1 MPENAALVANLV
13 VGHDSGLVSPLL
25 LDLRKYWNE
34 KRGTRFA
41 PARADIDP
49 LELRGHL
56 GNLFLV
62 DVLAGPDDF
71 RFRLIGTN
79 IARAIG
85 RDSTGKTV
93 YQAVGA
99 DCPEVARQICGV
111 YARVAAE
118 KQPVYTRGRMTWASQ
133 GPLGYEALHLPLS
146 QDGQVVNMILA
157 ELLFLKD

>member
-1 MPENAALVANLV
+1 MPENVALVADLV
-13 VGHDSGLVSPLL
+13 VGPDSGLVSPLFI
-25 LDLRKYWNE
+25 DLRKYWNE

-62 DVLAGPDDF
+62 DVLVVPDEF
-71 RFRLIGTN
+71 RYRLIGTN
-79 IARAIG
+79 IAHAIG

-93 YQAVGA
+93 HEALGPGH
-99 DCPEVARQICGV
+99 PEAAREICGV
-111 YARVAAE
+111 YARVATE
-118 KQPVYTRGRMTWASQ
+118 KQPVYARGRLSWACQ

-146 QDGQVVNMILA
+146 QDGQTVNMILA